1 MASLNAFDMFQPT
14 LTINTPTMALD
25 ILNHEDFDDFDCKV
39 IQIFIRKKS
48 TNLNF
53 KSLDFMILGGAPV
66 TPALVNLS
74 NEKIP
79 SSKVIVGYG
88 MTGKTFKP

>member
-39 IQIFIRKKS
+39 MQIFIREKS
-48 TNLNF
+48 TLF
-53 KSLDFMILGGAPV
+53 ILVTRLHDFGRRSRDTRTRKSFQ
-66 TPALVNLS
+66 
-74 NEKIP
+74 
-79 SSKVIVGYG
+79 
-88 MTGKTFKP
+88 

>member
-39 IQIFIRKKS
+39 IQIFIRNKS
-48 TNLNF
+48 TKL
-53 KSLDFMILGGAPV
+53 I
-66 TPALVNLS
+66 
-74 NEKIP
+74 
-79 SSKVIVGYG
+79 
-88 MTGKTFKP
+88 